1 MSQITLIDSMCR
13 IKQAQAVLSLWLG
26 SVTTDDGNTDDMIA
40 AIQTLLHGIPDILS
54 AVEDELIELDKL
66 KAMTARAARGKQ

>member
-1 MSQITLIDSMCR
+1 MNQITLIDSMCR
-13 IKQAQAVLSLWLG
+13 IKQAQAVLSLWLD

-40 AIQTLLHGIPDILS
+40 AIQTLLNGIPDILC

-66 KAMTARAARGKQ
+66 KAVTARDMGGKQ